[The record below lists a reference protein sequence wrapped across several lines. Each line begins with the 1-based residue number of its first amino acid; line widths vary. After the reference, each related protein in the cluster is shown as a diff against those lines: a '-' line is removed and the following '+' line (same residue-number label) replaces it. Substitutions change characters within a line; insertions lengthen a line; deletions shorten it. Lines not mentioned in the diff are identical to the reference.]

1 MNSTDE
7 RDLIRRAQ
15 QGDREAF
22 AALYDHHY
30 QAIFNYFYYRL
41 GDQEQAEDLTA
52 DLFVRMVEKIDRYRD
67 RGRPFLAWLYTI
79 ARNLLTDYYR
89 RQRKEEVPLDDL
101 PLSDGRSPTAEV
113 ERHLAVDCLKLA
125 LRHLTEEQQQVI
137 VHRFLEKQ
145 PIVSVARLLGKTEG
159 AIKALQHRAL
169 AALRRAIE
177 KEGCYEP

>member
-1 MNSTDE
+1 MNSIDE
-7 RDLIRRAQ
+7 RDLVRRAQ
-15 QGDREAF
+15 RGEREAF
-22 AALYDHHY
+22 AALYDLHY

-41 GDQEQAEDLTA
+41 GDQERAEDLTA

-89 RQRKEEVPLDDL
+89 RQKGQEVPIDDL
-101 PLSDGRSPTAEV
+101 PLSDGKSPVAEV
-113 ERHLAVDCLKLA
+113 EHRLAVDCLRLA
-125 LRHLTEEQQQVI
+125 LQHLTTEQQEVI
-137 VHRFLEKQ
+137 IHRFLEKES
-145 PIVSVARLLGKTEG
+145 ISRVAELLGKTEG

>member
-1 MNSTDE
+1 MNSIDE
-7 RDLIRRAQ
+7 RDLVRRAQ
-15 QGDREAF
+15 RGEREAF
-22 AALYDHHY
+22 AALYDRHY

-41 GDQEQAEDLTA
+41 GDQTKAEDLTA

-89 RQRKEEVPLDDL
+89 RQRGQEVPLDDL
-101 PLSDGRSPTAEV
+101 PLSDGKSPTDEV
-113 ERHLAVDCLKLA
+113 ERRLAVDCLRLA
-125 LRHLTEEQQQVI
+125 LRHLTDVQQQVI
-137 VHRFLEKQ
+137 IHRFLEKQ
-145 PIVSVARLLGKTEG
+145 PIAGVAALLGKTEG

>member
-1 MNSTDE
+1 MRAEDE

-22 AALYDHHY
+22 AILYDRHY
-30 QAIFNYFYYRL
+30 TAIYNYFYYRL
-41 GDQEQAEDLTA
+41 GDPEKAEDLTA
-52 DLFVRMVEKIDRYRD
+52 DLFVRMVEKIDRYRE

-79 ARNLLTDYYR
+79 ARNLLTDDYR
-89 RQRKEEVPLDDL
+89 RQRGEMVPLDDL
-101 PLSDGRSPTAEV
+101 PLSDGKNPVAEV
-113 ERHLAVDCLKLA
+113 ERHLAIDCLRLA
-125 LRHLTEEQQQVI
+125 LRYLTDEQQLVI
-137 VHRFLEKQ
+137 IHRFLDKK
-145 PIVSVARLLGKTEG
+145 PIADVAELLGKREG